1 MPLRPSSLLLT
12 DLERRITLPVE
23 YHRLLVDLTLRRE
36 PLNSPPGGALLR
48 REYALVFRAGLPNET
63 RAF

>member
-1 MPLRPSSLLLT
+1 MPLRASSLLLI
-12 DLERRITLPVE
+12 DLEAELHSVSNTSG
-23 YHRLLVDLTLRRE
+23 YVDLTLRRE

-48 REYALVFRAGLPNET
+48 REYALVFRAGLPET

>member
-1 MPLRPSSLLLT
+1 MPLRASSLLLI
-12 DLERRITLPVE
+12 DLEAELHSVSNTSG
-23 YHRLLVDLTLRRE
+23 YVDLTLRRE